1 MDVAAPRDD
10 AMNVPPKATFPR
22 RVVTRFR
29 YPLRTVKKPP
39 VDWLALA
46 TGKNVAREEHR
57 SGGRQRRSKVLQC
70 A

>member
-22 RVVTRFR
+22 RVATRFR

-46 TGKNVAREEHR
+46 TGKK
-57 SGGRQRRSKVLQC
+57 RR